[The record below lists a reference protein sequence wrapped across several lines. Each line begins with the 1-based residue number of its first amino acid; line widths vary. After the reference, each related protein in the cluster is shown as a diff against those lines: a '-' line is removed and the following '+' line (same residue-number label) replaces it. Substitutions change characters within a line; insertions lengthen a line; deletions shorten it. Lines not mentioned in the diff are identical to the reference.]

1 MNFQTSRKEAN
12 GSGSWSGY
20 EGFRMQDA
28 GCRIRD
34 AGCGMRD
41 AGCRMHDTCKVSHVT
56 CLILLSFLFIS
67 FSAHSQSPTYDAQ
80 VARYIKTYSSIAVKE
95 MSDYHIPAS
104 ITLAQGIIESAAGQS
119 TLAKNANNHFG
130 IKCHKEWTGKTYF
143 KTDDKQNECFRKYDY
158 AEESFRDHSSFLTQ
172 RERYKSLFSL
182 PLTDYHGWAEG
193 LQAAGYA
200 TNRQYAGML
209 IKTIEDYHL
218 DQYDNPGS
226 ISRAVADTSDADF
239 KVYPWIGAFKV
250 AGYAADGR
258 RVYENNGI
266 KCVVSVKSDN
276 IFRLSSMLK
285 IPVKKLMTYND
296 LKTTSSLA
304 AGQPVYLK
312 SKKRKASIDYHV
324 ARTGESLYE
333 ISQRY
338 GLKMKLLLKRNGM
351 SEGMSPYAGQVLKLR

>member
-1 MNFQTSRKEAN
+1 MK
-12 GSGSWSGY
+12 
-20 EGFRMQDA
+20 
-28 GCRIRD
+28 D
-34 AGCGMRD
+34 AGCGMLIR
-41 AGCRMHDTCKVSHVT
+41 CRVKRDTCHVPRITHHVPRDTHHVPRDTHHVSRVT
-56 CLILLSFLFIS
+56 TLVLFFLCV
-67 FSAHSQSPTYDAQ
+67 FSSTAFSQSPTYDAQ
-80 VARYIKTYSSIAVKE
+80 VARYIQTYSSIAVKE
-95 MSDYHIPAS
+95 MCDYHIPAS

-130 IKCHKEWTGKTYF
+130 IKCHKDWTGKTYH

-158 AEESFRDHSSFLTQ
+158 AEESFRDHSFFLTQ
-172 RERYKSLFSL
+172 RDRYKPLFSL
-182 PLTDYHGWAEG
+182 ALTDYHGWAEG

-209 IKTIEDYHL
+209 IKTIEDYQL
-218 DQYDNPGS
+218 DHYDNPS
-226 ISRAVADTSDADF
+226 LISGAVADTSDPDF
-239 KVYPWIGAFKV
+239 KIYPWIGTFRV

-266 KCVVSVKSDN
+266 KCLVSAKPDN

-296 LKTTSSLA
+296 LKTTSSLE

-312 SKKRKASIDYHV
+312 SKKRKAAVEFHV
-324 ARTGESLYE
+324 ARAGESLYE

-338 GLKMKLLLKRNGM
+338 GLKLKLLLKRNGM
-351 SEGMSPYAGQVLKLR
+351 SEAMRPYAGQVLKLR